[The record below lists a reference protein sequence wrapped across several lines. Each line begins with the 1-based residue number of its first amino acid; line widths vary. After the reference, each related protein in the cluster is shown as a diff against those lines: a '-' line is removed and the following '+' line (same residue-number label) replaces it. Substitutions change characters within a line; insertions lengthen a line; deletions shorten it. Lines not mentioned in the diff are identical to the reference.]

1 MSEGGA
7 SATTPRGGWRAWVGS
22 RYAAPL
28 VIALALGIAALSL
41 GAGFDADDR
50 TFRVLLRDGVTP
62 SYDLFHF
69 SGDTPAENLAL
80 VRTGILPWW
89 TNPELKLHLLRP
101 LTSLAF
107 TLDCAVFGRHPLGY
121 HVHSLAWFAAL
132 LVGAWLLLRR
142 VLPGPTGVLALFVFS
157 LRAAN
162 AYPYAWVAARHI
174 LVAAVPALFALY
186 AHVRARTDGW
196 RPGRWLAPLLFAL
209 ALAGSEAGLAI
220 TPFWLTYAFF
230 EGRATRDWKR
240 AIAGATPVTVLA
252 VVYLAAYHALGG
264 GARGNSDYHDALLAP
279 GELLRVAVVRIPL
292 LLSDALLGVPVG
304 EIREGRPLA
313 IVALGVCAVG
323 FCALYWRFAKALTD
337 AERASLAW
345 LVTGSLASLPMGLPG
360 PPWGHMLVV
369 PGIGFAALVGAL
381 IREGL
386 EAAGGAPSSMLRRL
400 ASGFLLFMHGL
411 VAPLESVRA
420 IHWIEARGAATETAE
435 KSIDLGDEAPKRVFV
450 LAADQRDVAF
460 FPRDY
465 VNDETPG
472 RIACWSTLSGL
483 GAEHRVTRT
492 GERSFSIEAVGE
504 PESQGYTG
512 IYFSPLPVGYEVQ
525 QCGAT
530 VRVDALGEG
539 GLPSRLSVQL
549 DAPLES
555 PGIVLLALRDG
566 RFTHFTPPAVNG
578 TTDLPWGTPGGATAG
593 SGIVH
598 RAKRAILRAFG
609 Q

>member
-1 MSEGGA
+1 MTDRGTS
-7 SATTPRGGWRAWVGS
+7 TTTRGWRAWLGS
-22 RYAAPL
+22 RYAAPV
-28 VIALALGIAALSL
+28 VIAVALGIACLSL
-41 GAGFDADDR
+41 NAGFDADDR

-62 SYDLFHF
+62 SYDLFNF

-80 VRTGILPWW
+80 IQRGILPWW

-107 TLDCAVFGRHPLGY
+107 TLDCAVFGRQPLGY
-121 HVHSLAWFAAL
+121 HLHSLAWFAAL
-132 LVGAWLLLRR
+132 LVAAWLLLRR
-142 VLPGPTGVLALFVFS
+142 VLPGRLGVLALLVFS

-186 AHVRARTDGW
+186 AHVRARLDGW

-209 ALAGSEAGLAI
+209 ALAGGEAGLAI
-220 TPFWLTYAFF
+220 APFWLTYAFF
-230 EGRATRDWKR
+230 EGRRTRDWKR
-240 AIAGATPVTVLA
+240 AIAGAAPVTALA
-252 VVYLAAYHALGG
+252 VLYLAAYHALGG
-264 GARGNSDYHDALLAP
+264 GARGNSDYHDAFLAP
-279 GELLRVAVVRIPL
+279 GELLRVAVVRVPL
-292 LLSDALLGVPVG
+292 LLSDALFGVPVG
-304 EIREGRPLA
+304 DIREGRPLA
-313 IVALGVCAVG
+313 IVALGLCAAG
-323 FCALYWRFAKALTD
+323 FCALYWRFAKALTG
-337 AERASLAW
+337 AERESLAW
-345 LVTGSLASLPMGLPG
+345 LVTGSLASLPLGLPG
-360 PPWGHMLVV
+360 PAWGHMLVV
-369 PGIGFAALVGAL
+369 PGIGFCALVAAL
-381 IREGL
+381 IREGF
-386 EAAGGAPSSMLRRL
+386 EAAGGTPSNVLRRL
-400 ASGFLLFMHGL
+400 ASAGLLFMHGV
-411 VAPLESVRA
+411 VAPLASVRA
-420 IHWIEARGAATETAE
+420 IRWIEARGAATEVAA
-435 KSIDLGDEAPKRVFV
+435 KSIDLGDGAPKRVFV

-492 GERSFSIEAVGE
+492 GERSFSIEAIGE

-512 IYFSPLPVGYEVQ
+512 IYFSPLEVGYEAT

-530 VRVDALGEG
+530 VRVDALGDG
-539 GLPSRLSVQL
+539 GLPSRLSVRL

-566 RFTHFTPPAVNG
+566 RFTHFTPPPVAGVA
-578 TTDLPWGTPGGATAG
+578 DLPWGDPHGTTAG
-593 SGIVH
+593 AGILA
-598 RAKRAILRAFG
+598 RTKRAILRAFG